1 MREWSV
7 DLKTLHT
14 LGPDLTRV
22 EAYVD
27 DLVGILKPFAL
38 AAGYDSLGVTP
49 RFNVR
54 ARTVDAALTKA
65 LRIFAASFKR
75 IHFPDP
81 PDVVSAEVETVEELD
96 RRLQEAN
103 FLDLVGIPEGAGA
116 LGGCAGVAEIL
127 GVTRQRAAAPPPSR
141 RSPKPIAQLAAGPVW
156 DRHAIA
162 RFVERWPRRRT
173 GRAQKGGGGAGRLSS
188 P

>member
-27 DLVGILKPFAL
+27 DLVGILKPFAV
-38 AAGYDSLGVTP
+38 AAGYDSLAVTA

-81 PDVVSAEVETVEELD
+81 PDVVSAEVETVEEMD
-96 RRLQEAN
+96 RRLEAAY
-103 FLDLVGIPEGAGA
+103 VPGV
-116 LGGCAGVAEIL
+116 GVAPAC
-127 GVTRQRAAAPPPSR
+127 V
-141 RSPKPIAQLAAGPVW
+141 
-156 DRHAIA
+156 
-162 RFVERWPRRRT
+162 
-173 GRAQKGGGGAGRLSS
+173 
-188 P
+188 

>member
-14 LGPDLTRV
+14 LGPDLPRV

-27 DLVGILKPFAL
+27 DLVGILKPFAV
-38 AAGYDSLGVTP
+38 AAGYDSLAVTA

-81 PDVVSAEVETVEELD
+81 PDVVSAEVETVEEMD
-96 RRLQEAN
+96 RRLQESN
-103 FLDLVGIPEGAGA
+103 IPDLVGIAEVAG
-116 LGGCAGVAEIL
+116 IL
-127 GVTRQRAAAPPPSR
+127 GVTKQRASELSRSR
-141 RSPKPIAQLAAGPVW
+141 RFPKPIAQLAAGPVW

-173 GRAQKGGGGAGRLSS
+173 GRPKKAAAMAG
-188 P
+188 

>member
-27 DLVGILKPFAL
+27 DLVGILKPFAV
-38 AAGYDSLGVTP
+38 AAGYDSLAVTA

-75 IHFPDP
+75 IHFPEP
-81 PDVVSAEVETVEELD
+81 P
-96 RRLQEAN
+96 
-103 FLDLVGIPEGAGA
+103 
-116 LGGCAGVAEIL
+116 
-127 GVTRQRAAAPPPSR
+127 AAAPRPRGGPPRHRPLR
-141 RSPKPIAQLAAGPVW
+141 RTMASPADGAAEEGGSDGRLTSITPGCGREMAKALRCNPTITVEAGHAAGWNRNSPVL
-156 DRHAIA
+156 H
-162 RFVERWPRRRT
+162 P
-173 GRAQKGGGGAGRLSS
+173 
-188 P
+188 